1 MAHYA
6 FISNG
11 NVVRVIT
18 GRDETDTDLLPD
30 NVNSWEEYYSIN
42 ANLECKRT
50 SYNTIGNQHLTG
62 GTPFRG
68 NFARKGGTYDSVNDV
83 FINPKPFDSWILNE
97 TNWLWEAPVP
107 LPELTQEETDAG
119 SYYVWNEHKLTWEL
133 ITN

>member
-6 FISNG
+6 FISNEQ
-11 NVVRVIT
+11 VVRVIT
-18 GRDETDTDLLPD
+18 GKNEDDTDLLPD
-30 NVNSWEEYYSIN
+30 NVNSWEEYYSTI
-42 ANLECKRT
+42 AKLECKRT
-50 SYNTIGNQHLTG
+50 SYNTVGNQHLLG

-68 NFARKGGTYDSVNDV
+68 NYALLGGTYDNVNDV

-97 TNWLWEAPVP
+97 TSWLWEAPVA
-107 LPELTQEETDAG
+107 LPELTEEETNAG